1 MPKLGYCRLTRFLLQ
16 YQPRT
21 ETNDSME
28 GEPTGA
34 WAATANR
41 SVPSGMV
48 IVPSSFRNAMA
59 PIAGRLRSIA
69 EVLLLTAEGRPEGD
83 YNGRQFAPLAQ
94 RQSSGLLIRGSG
106 STSGSSSVA
115 ERGLAKAQA
124 GVRLSLTALGLADAL
139 VNPP

>member
-1 MPKLGYCRLTRFLLQ
+1 
-16 YQPRT
+16 
-21 ETNDSME
+21 ME
-28 GEPTGA
+28 GEPTGV

-106 STSGSSSVA
+106 FRNSRGARVVVVQWQNGALPRLRREFDSPLPHSGWPM
-115 ERGLAKAQA
+115 R
-124 GVRLSLTALGLADAL
+124 
-139 VNPP
+139 